1 MTLRERVLKTLA
13 HEQPDIC
20 PWHISFTIPAREKL
34 TAYLGVEE
42 LERAVGNHFA
52 KIEAVPD
59 DGWREIRPDFWQDEF
74 GVVWDRTLDK
84 DIGNVDHSA
93 LVLPEPDLG
102 GLTLPDPL
110 DPRRY
115 EHHEE
120 FCSRNRDLFRVNDF
134 GFTLFERAWTLRGM
148 ENLFIDMVERPGFV
162 HELLD
167 RILEFN
173 LKIVDGVSRFAVDAI
188 LFGDDWGQQ
197 RGLIMGPYFWREFF
211 KPRAAQAYKRCHEKG
226 MYVMIH
232 SCGDVSSIMGD
243 LVEIGVDVFNPFQ
256 PEVMDIEGIKREFGD
271 LLAFFGGMSTQKT
284 LPYATPDEVKT
295 QTAWLIEKIGAGG
308 GYIFSPAH
316 DVPKDVPPE
325 NMAAMLEVLKNQQA

>member
-1 MTLRERVLKTLA
+1 MTPRDRVLKALV
-13 HEQPDIC
+13 HQQPDIC
-20 PWHISFTIPAREKL
+20 PWHITFTIPAREKL
-34 TAYLGVEE
+34 TAYLGTDD

-59 DGWREIRPDFWQDEF
+59 DGWQEIRPDFWRDEF

-84 DIGNVDHSA
+84 DIGNVDPA
-93 LVLPEPDLG
+93 VLVLPEPDLG
-102 GLTLPDPL
+102 GLEFPDPL
-110 DPRRY
+110 DPERY
-115 EHHEE
+115 RHHRQ
-120 FCSRNRDLFRVNDF
+120 FCRDNPDLFRVNDF

-148 ENLFIDMVERPGFV
+148 ENLFFDMVERPDFV

-167 RILEFN
+167 RILEWN
-173 LKIVDGVSRFAVDAI
+173 LAIIEGVGRFEIDAI

-197 RGLIMGPYFWREFF
+197 RGLIMGPDYWREFF
-211 KPRAAQAYKRCHEKG
+211 KPRAAAEYQACHDKG

-232 SCGDVSSIMGD
+232 SCGDVTQIMDD

-256 PEVMDIEGIKREFGD
+256 PEVMDVAAVKARYGD
-271 LLAFFGGMSTQKT
+271 RLSFFGGMSTQKI
-284 LPYATPDEVKT
+284 LPYAGAEEVARRT
-295 QTAWLIEKIGAGG
+295 EWLIEHIGAGG

-325 NMAAMLEVLKNQQA
+325 NMAAMIEVLKNQ

>member
-1 MTLRERVLKTLA
+1 MTPRERVFKALA

-20 PWHISFTIPAREKL
+20 PWHITFTIPAREKL
-34 TAYLGVEE
+34 TEYLGTEN
-42 LERAVGNHFA
+42 LDRAVGNHFA

-59 DGWREIRPDFWQDEF
+59 DAWKQIRPDFWQDEF
-74 GVVWDRTLDK
+74 GVVWDRTIDK

-93 LVLPEPDLG
+93 LVLPEPDLQS
-102 GLTLPDPL
+102 LSFPDPL

-120 FCSRNRDLFRVNDF
+120 FCRNNPDLFRINDF

-148 ENLFIDMVERPGFV
+148 ENLLMDMVERPGFV

-167 RILEFN
+167 RILDFN
-173 LKIVDGVSRFAVDAI
+173 LRIIDGVSRFDIDAI

-197 RGLIMGPYFWREFF
+197 RGLIMGPELWREFF
-211 KPRAAQAYKRCHEKG
+211 KPRVAEMYARCHRKG

-232 SCGDVSSIMGD
+232 SCGDVSSILEE

-256 PEVMDIEGIKREFGD
+256 PEVMDIKKIKETLGD
-271 LLAFFGGMSTQKT
+271 RLSFYGGMSTQKT
-284 LPYATPDEVKT
+284 LPQASCDEVKM
-295 QTAWLIEKIGAGG
+295 QTEWLIRNIGAGG
-308 GYIFSPAH
+308 GYVFSPAH
-316 DVPKDVPPE
+316 DVPKDVPVE
-325 NMAAMLEVLKNQQA
+325 NMMAMIEVLQNQ